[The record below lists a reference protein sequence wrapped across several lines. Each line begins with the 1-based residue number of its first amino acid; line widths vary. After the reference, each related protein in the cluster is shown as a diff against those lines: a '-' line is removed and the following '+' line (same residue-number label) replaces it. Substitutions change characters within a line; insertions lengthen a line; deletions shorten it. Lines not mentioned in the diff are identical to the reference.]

1 MLDLNRI
8 AKRLLN
14 SDLPEVIRA
23 IDLYELQAE
32 GFLRKKSHRPF
43 ARKLC
48 AMMLIDEG
56 RSPSE
61 PNETSFQ
68 FYAERQSNR
77 FRVIHQQQRFF
88 ISTPG

>member
-1 MLDLNRI
+1 MKFSRVPQNGAVNLGVKQMLDLNRI

-56 RSPSE
+56 
-61 PNETSFQ
+61 TISFG
-68 FYAERQSNR
+68 AK
-77 FRVIHQQQRFF
+77 
-88 ISTPG
+88 